1 MQTSYMVVTAKPRS
15 IKRNSIAN
23 IVNRTWTTLAN
34 FLFVPVY
41 IHYLGEEAYGLVTFF
56 TTLQVVLNLFG
67 LGLSKTLR
75 REFSVYESSEAVVL
89 RKYRILRSV
98 ELIIWCI
105 AIIIIGICA
114 LNADYIATKWINSET
129 IAESTVSLTIRM
141 MGVSIAA
148 QLIAN
153 LYLGCLLGMQD
164 QILANTLQIS
174 WSLFKNIGAVLL
186 IVFVSSNI
194 SYFYIWHAV
203 IDIIYLVT
211 VRIFVIAKLK
221 KKKSDLSWK
230 LHDLANLK
238 TIYKFALGIL
248 LISVGYA
255 INSQIDKI
263 IITKNFDLVSVG
275 AYNSVYSLSI
285 LTTILTSSI
294 GIAVFP
300 RFTQLFTGNDLSGL
314 NKAFRSYNSIAV
326 LTTSVI
332 GGFLAIFAEELLL
345 FWTRSEII
353 TNIMAGV
360 SFWLILG
367 TALSAIQEIPYN
379 YFLARG
385 CTIVNNI
392 QTIIQIAYVLTVT
405 PFMIRYYGLSGAAL
419 SWFIEMALSTTI
431 YLIVFSRMYLDK
443 CSLRLLISIYL
454 PLLISIAIAFCART
468 LMLAID
474 FTDYQRLLGAILI
487 GALTLGIAFIIS
499 NKHKFS
505 NL

>member
-1 MQTSYMVVTAKPRS
+1 MEITAKPGL
-15 IKRNSIAN
+15 IKRNSVAN
-23 IVNRTWTTLAN
+23 IVNRTWTTIAN

-41 IHYLGEEAYGLVTFF
+41 IRYLGEEAYGLVTFF
-56 TTLQVVLNLFG
+56 TTLQVVLNLLG

-75 REFSVYESSEAVVL
+75 REFSINESSGAIVL
-89 RKYRILRSV
+89 HKYRILRSV
-98 ELIIWCI
+98 ELIIWFI
-105 AIIIIGICA
+105 AIVIIGVCT
-114 LNADYIATKWINSET
+114 LNANCIATKWINAYT
-129 IAESTVSLTIRM
+129 ISVSTISLTIRM

-153 LYLGCLLGMQD
+153 LYLGCLLGLQD

-174 WSLFKNIGAVLL
+174 WSLFKNVGAVFL

-203 IDIIYLVT
+203 IDIVYLII
-211 VRIFVIAKLK
+211 VRILVVAKLK

-238 TIYKFALGIL
+238 TIYKFALGVL

-300 RFTQLFTGNDLSGL
+300 RFTQLFTSNDFSGL
-314 NKAFRSYNSIAV
+314 NKAFQSYNSVAV

-345 FWTRSEII
+345 FWTRSETI

-360 SFWLILG
+360 SFWIILG
-367 TALSAIQEIPYN
+367 TTLSAIQEIPYN
-379 YFLARG
+379 YFLSRG

-392 QTIIQIAYVLTVT
+392 QTIIQIIYVLTVT
-405 PFMIRYYGLSGAAL
+405 PFMINHYGLSGAAL
-419 SWFIEMALSTTI
+419 AWFLEMALSTTV
-431 YLIVFSRMYLDK
+431 YLFVFSRMYLDRR
-443 CSLRLLISIYL
+443 SLRFLIGTYL
-454 PLLISIAIAFCART
+454 PLLVSVVVAFCART
-468 LMLAID
+468 LMLFINL
-474 FTDYQRLLGAILI
+474 TDYQRLSGAVLI
-487 GALTLGIAFIIS
+487 GALALVTALMVS
-499 NKHKFS
+499 NKQKFCHI
-505 NL
+505 